1 MRRLV
6 TLGCD
11 VDQVDGYGRY
21 PIEVATD
28 EGHGD
33 KIECLVDAG
42 AHANYPSLHSRA
54 KGSRVL
60 DHYGTRDATLKSL
73 DRLSM
78 RARGKPASAAMPEA
92 AFIDGFN
99 RLMNPTPHGGFV
111 HARQWECQLKMVEAA
126 SVKQLRGIIE
136 MAGGSDQGL
145 FEKSE
150 LRERA
155 RTLVSAKLAEASAA
169 TPPTS

>member
-1 MRRLV
+1 
-6 TLGCD
+6 
-11 VDQVDGYGRY
+11 
-21 PIEVATD
+21 
-28 EGHGD
+28 
-33 KIECLVDAG
+33 
-42 AHANYPSLHSRA
+42 
-54 KGSRVL
+54 
-60 DHYGTRDATLKSL
+60 
-73 DRLSM
+73 M

-99 RLMNPTPHGGFV
+99 RLMNPTSNGFV
-111 HARQWECQLKMVEAA
+111 HARQWECQLKMVETA

-155 RTLVSAKLAEASAA
+155 RALVSAKLAEASAA
-169 TPPTS
+169 APPTF

>member
-1 MRRLV
+1 
-6 TLGCD
+6 
-11 VDQVDGYGRY
+11 
-21 PIEVATD
+21 
-28 EGHGD
+28 
-33 KIECLVDAG
+33 
-42 AHANYPSLHSRA
+42 
-54 KGSRVL
+54 VL
-60 DHYGTRDATLKSL
+60 DHYGTRDATLKCL

-99 RLMNPTPHGGFV
+99 RLMNPTPNGGFV
-111 HARQWECQLKMVEAA
+111 HARQWECQLKMVETA
-126 SVKQLRGIIE
+126 SVKQLRGIID
-136 MAGGSDQGL
+136 MTGGSDHGL

-155 RTLVSAKLAEASAA
+155 RALVSAKLAEASAA